1 MVKINELE
9 KKWYYYKIKNFL
21 LSAVGLSSIVLL
33 ILLGYYFYIIQKNG
47 SLKRKTIYLTNVLG
61 VSKVAEE
68 PKAEKH
74 KSISNQPLN
83 DLNKS
88 IVMVKHISSKKL
100 EEVELEPIIPV
111 IDMAKEEAIKH
122 TKKTQVKRNS
132 PHSKLVQAKP
142 NSYLTAK
149 ELSQISKVETAHSS
163 QPHVTKKM
171 KFKTTSIN
179 YIETM
184 QKKFLKSKN
193 ARDAI
198 LISKAFYKKANYSKS
213 EEWALSANK
222 LDKKLDDSWLLF
234 AKSKA
239 KLGKKQEAI
248 NVLANY
254 YKKSH
259 SAKAKLLIGQIKTG
273 KI

>member
-1 MVKINELE
+1 MRKINELE
-9 KKWYYYKIKNFL
+9 KKWYYYRLKKFL
-21 LSAVGLSSIVLL
+21 VSAVGFSTTILL
-33 ILLGYYFYIIQKNG
+33 ILLAYYFYIIQKNS
-47 SLKRKTIYLTNVLG
+47 SLEPKTIYQKNVLG
-61 VSKVAEE
+61 VSKIAI
-68 PKAEKH
+68 A
-74 KSISNQPLN
+74 NQRLN

-88 IVMVKHISSKKL
+88 IIVAKKLPIEKL
-100 EEVELEPIIPV
+100 EEVSLEPIIPV
-111 IDMAKEEAIKH
+111 IDMAKEESIKYV
-122 TKKTQVKRNS
+122 KKSQVKRSNS
-132 PHSKLVQAKP
+132 VNEHHSKLVKAKA

-149 ELSQISKVETAHSS
+149 ELSQITKVETVPTA

-171 KFKTTSIN
+171 KFQTTSEN
-179 YIETM
+179 YLETM

-198 LISKAFYKKANYSKS
+198 LISKAFYKKSNYS
-213 EEWALSANK
+213 EAEQWALSANK
-222 LDKKLDDSWLLF
+222 LDKNLDESWLLF

-248 NVLANY
+248 NILASY

-259 SAKAKLLIGQIKTG
+259 SAKARVLIGQIKTG